1 MTQIELTTHIN
12 APIERCFDMARSI
25 DLHLISTQQ
34 TGEQAIAGRTSGLI
48 ELGETVTFRAKHFG
62 IWQTLTSKV
71 TEFNY
76 PYSFTD
82 EMVSGAFKSF
92 RHEHIFTAINNQ
104 TVMRDVFIFASPFGI
119 IGRFVNRLFL
129 GWYMMNLLVKRNK
142 VIKEVAENDTQTYE
156 VLKTS
161 YVLMFFTV
169 TLSYNPYAQL
179 KSWRVLFCAGVRPSY
194 PGR

>member
-34 TGEQAIAGRTSGLI
+34 TREQAIAGRTSGLI
-48 ELGETVTFRAKHFG
+48 ELGETVTWRARHFG

-82 EMVSGAFKSF
+82 EMVSGAFKRF
-92 RHEHIFTAINNQ
+92 RHEHIFIPINSQ
-104 TVMRDVFIFASPFGI
+104 TVMRDVFIFESPCGI
-119 IGRFVNRLFL
+119 IGEWANYLFL
-129 GWYMMNLLVKRNK
+129 GRYMNNLLEKRNR
-142 VIKEVAENDTQTYE
+142 VIKETAEGNQVE
-156 VLKTS
+156 
-161 YVLMFFTV
+161 
-169 TLSYNPYAQL
+169 
-179 KSWRVLFCAGVRPSY
+179 
-194 PGR
+194 

>member
-1 MTQIELTTHIN
+1 LTQIEISTHIN
-12 APIERCFDMARSI
+12 APIERCFDMARSF

-34 TGEQAIAGRTSGLI
+34 TSEQAIAGRTSGLI
-48 ELGETVTFRAKHFG
+48 ELGETVTWRAKHFG

-82 EMVSGAFKSF
+82 EMVTGAFKSF
-92 RHEHIFTAINNQ
+92 RHEHIFVAINNQ
-104 TVMRDVFIFASPFGI
+104 TVMRDIFIFESPFGM
-119 IGRFVNRLFL
+119 IGEWANRLFL
-129 GWYMMNLLVKRNK
+129 GRYMMNLLLKRNG

-161 YVLMFFTV
+161 
-169 TLSYNPYAQL
+169 QI
-179 KSWRVLFCAGVRPSY
+179 
-194 PGR
+194 